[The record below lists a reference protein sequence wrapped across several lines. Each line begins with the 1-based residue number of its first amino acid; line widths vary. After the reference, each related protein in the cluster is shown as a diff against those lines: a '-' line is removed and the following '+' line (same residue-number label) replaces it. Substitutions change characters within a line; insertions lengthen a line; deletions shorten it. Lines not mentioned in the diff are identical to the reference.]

1 MQNGLQIH
9 FHGMETSAAL
19 EARIRERCAEL
30 ERRCPGLTGGRVTV
44 EKESRNHVKGNLFK
58 VGLVIHRPGR
68 DLVVSRGGP
77 KDQAHAD
84 VYVALTTGAASPA
97 NDLDPTT
104 DSADSETPGTEVGMK
119 IPDGQTVHVWIEE
132 GTYRYLAYRT
142 ASGSGQIRLWPSSRK
157 ELFGLD
163 G

>member
-1 MQNGLQIH
+1 MSRAQHLSNVVQLPRQGRILCFATGTTTDWIDTQAEVA
-9 FHGMETSAAL
+9 GAGSVAA
-19 EARIRERCAEL
+19 
-30 ERRCPGLTGGRVTV
+30 
-44 EKESRNHVKGNLFK
+44 
-58 VGLVIHRPGR
+58 RPGKPWC
-68 DLVVSRGGP
+68 GGFIAI
-77 KDQAHAD
+77 QADGAD

-97 NDLDPTT
+97 NDIDPTT

-132 GTYRYLAYRT
+132 GAYRYLAYRT